1 MKYVIFLM
9 LLLSGV
15 GLTAQEST
23 MLEIT
28 GFTDGSAMQAAGA
41 QVGDVILM
49 YDGARVTSLEQLGI
63 LREKAKGTV
72 NVQVRRGD
80 GQLSLRV
87 PAGALGV
94 YLRTLAPD
102 HKRSADAVV
111 IEGIG
116 RLGWDLKMES
126 TFMACVCRVDE
137 RFGRGLSYGDILGLS
152 GYAFRLQVHTTL
164 CPSSPD
170 APCGRDVGGEVL
182 RTLGYSFVPCH
193 LDEVEK
199 ELEQGSCAQAE
210 LEDNIRASLDAGWP
224 VIAIDMI
231 EIPEWGIVTG
241 YQKGGEELFCRT
253 YFDRTRGYE
262 LAQKFPWALYCLTGY
277 QQADLTAAW
286 RGSLVKAREMLEAER
301 YDEYYSG
308 LAAYKHWI
316 DLLEAVRQDDV
327 KEQSFAEAMH
337 ANWWIYFSQMEAR
350 GFAAPYIRAH
360 AGELGLSP
368 EDAEKLAALYDAQV
382 EALQAGYGNVPAE
395 MIGNETADWTPQARA
410 GQVETLRR
418 LMELEQEV
426 LVILK
431 KV

>member
-1 MKYVIFLM
+1 MRYILFLVV
-9 LLLSGV
+9 LLWGV
-15 GLTAQEST
+15 CLAAQEDV
-23 MLEIT
+23 MLEVT

-41 QVGDVILM
+41 QVGEVILM
-49 YDGARVTSLEQLGI
+49 YDGARVTSLEQLGK

-72 NVQVRRGD
+72 SVLVRRGD
-80 GQLSLRV
+80 GQLSLSV
-87 PAGALGV
+87 PAGVLGV

-102 HKRSADAVV
+102 HKRTADAVV

-126 TFMACVCRVDE
+126 TYMGCVYRVDE

-193 LDEVEK
+193 LDEAEPDI
-199 ELEQGSCAQAE
+199 EEGSCSQVE
-210 LEDNIRASLDAGWP
+210 LEDNIRASLNAGWP

-231 EIPEWGIVTG
+231 EIPEWGIIAG

-253 YFDRTRGYE
+253 YFDRTSGYE
-262 LAQKFPWALYCLTGY
+262 LARKFPWALYCLTGY

-286 RGSLVKAREMLEAER
+286 RGSLVKAREMLETER

-308 LAAYKHWI
+308 LAAYEHWI
-316 DLLEAVRQDDV
+316 ALLEGVRQDDV
-327 KEQSFAEAMH
+327 KEQAFAEAMH
-337 ANWWIYFSQMEAR
+337 ANWWIYFSLMEAR

-368 EDAEKLAALYDAQV
+368 EEAEKLAALYDAQM
-382 EALQAGYGNVPAE
+382 ETLQAGYGNVPAE
-395 MIGNETADWTPQARA
+395 MIGNEIADWTQQARA

-418 LMELEQEV
+418 LMALEQEV
-426 LVILK
+426 LAILK